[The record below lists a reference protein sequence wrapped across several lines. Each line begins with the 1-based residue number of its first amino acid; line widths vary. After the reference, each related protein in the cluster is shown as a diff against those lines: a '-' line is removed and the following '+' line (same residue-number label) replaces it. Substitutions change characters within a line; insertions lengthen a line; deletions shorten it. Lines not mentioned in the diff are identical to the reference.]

1 MSGMKGPLKNK
12 RQAHKKGTCLTQM
25 EMLMAKTYDE
35 KGRMTRTI
43 SERKR
48 LAQLGP
54 DYEIER
60 DILEARQNKKAREDA
75 GRDMLMDEIFNRKKK
90 KKGKA

>member
-1 MSGMKGPLKNK
+1 
-12 RQAHKKGTCLTQM
+12 M

>member
-1 MSGMKGPLKNK
+1 
-12 RQAHKKGTCLTQM
+12 
-25 EMLMAKTYDE
+25 MAKTYDE

-43 SERKR
+43 SERKKR
-48 LAQLGP
+48 IANLGP

-90 KKGKA
+90 KRGKA

>member
-1 MSGMKGPLKNK
+1 
-12 RQAHKKGTCLTQM
+12 
-25 EMLMAKTYDE
+25 MAKTYDE

-43 SERKR
+43 SERKKR
-48 LAQLGP
+48 IANLGP

-75 GRDMLMDEIFNRKKK
+75 GRDMLLDEIFNKKK
-90 KKGKA
+90 KKRGKA

>member
-1 MSGMKGPLKNK
+1 
-12 RQAHKKGTCLTQM
+12 
-25 EMLMAKTYDE
+25 MAITYDE
-35 KGRMTRTI
+35 NGRQTRTI

-54 DYEIER
+54 DYEMDRE
-60 DILEARQNKKAREDA
+60 ILDARMNKKAREDA
-75 GRDMLMDEIFNRKKK
+75 GKDMLLDEILNRKKN

>member
-1 MSGMKGPLKNK
+1 
-12 RQAHKKGTCLTQM
+12 
-25 EMLMAKTYDE
+25 MAKTFDE
-35 KGRMTRTI
+35 NGRQTRTI

-75 GRDMLMDEIFNRKKK
+75 GMDMLLDEIKKK
-90 KKGKA
+90 NKKGKA

>member
-1 MSGMKGPLKNK
+1 MKGSNPDDVE
-12 RQAHKKGTCLTQM
+12 Q
-25 EMLMAKTYDE
+25 
-35 KGRMTRTI
+35 TRTI

-60 DILEARQNKKAREDA
+60 DILEARQNKKAKQDA
-75 GRDMLMDEIFNRKKK
+75 GMDMLLDEIKKK
-90 KKGKA
+90 NKKGKA

>member
-1 MSGMKGPLKNK
+1 
-12 RQAHKKGTCLTQM
+12 
-25 EMLMAKTYDE
+25 MAITYDE
-35 KGRMTRTI
+35 NGRQTRTI

-60 DILEARQNKKAREDA
+60 DILEARQNKKAKQDA
-75 GRDMLMDEIFNRKKK
+75 GMDMLLDEIKKK
-90 KKGKA
+90 NKKGKA

>member
-1 MSGMKGPLKNK
+1 MNTGKVTNS
-12 RQAHKKGTCLTQM
+12 
-25 EMLMAKTYDE
+25 
-35 KGRMTRTI
+35 I

-60 DILEARQNKKAREDA
+60 DILEARQNKKAKQDA
-75 GRDMLMDEIFNRKKK
+75 GMDMLLDEIKKK
-90 KKGKA
+90 NKKGKA

>member
-1 MSGMKGPLKNK
+1 
-12 RQAHKKGTCLTQM
+12 
-25 EMLMAKTYDE
+25 MAITYDE
-35 KGRMTRTI
+35 NGRQTRTI

-60 DILEARQNKKAREDA
+60 DILEARQNKKARQDA
-75 GRDMLMDEIFNRKKK
+75 GMDMLLDAIKKK
-90 KKGKA
+90 NKKGKA